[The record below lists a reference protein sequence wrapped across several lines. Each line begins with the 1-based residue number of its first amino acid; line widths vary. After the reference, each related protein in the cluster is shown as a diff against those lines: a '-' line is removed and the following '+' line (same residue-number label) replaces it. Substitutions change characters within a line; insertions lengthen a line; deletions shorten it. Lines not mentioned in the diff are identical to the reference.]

1 MKIQEITNKFNVKRI
16 SEENVEEILALCEK
30 NELFYQYHPPVATR
44 ESILDDLNALPPN
57 KEMKDKYYLG
67 FYMEDSLAAVMDLI
81 VDFPEEKV
89 AYIGFFMVEAELQGH
104 GIGTKIMS
112 DCMDYLKELGYE
124 KLRLAIDEG
133 NPQSQAFWRK
143 NLFQETGQ
151 RVPNDNSAYLPMER
165 IL

>member
-1 MKIQEITNKFNVKRI
+1 MKIQEITNKFFVKRI

-151 RVPNDNSAYLPMER
+151 RVPNDNSAYISMER

>member
-89 AYIGFFMVEAELQGH
+89 AYIGFFMVEMELQGQ
-104 GIGTKIMS
+104 GIGTKVIS
-112 DCMDYLKELGYE
+112 DCMDYL
-124 KLRLAIDEG
+124 
-133 NPQSQAFWRK
+133 
-143 NLFQETGQ
+143 
-151 RVPNDNSAYLPMER
+151 
-165 IL
+165 

>member
-30 NELFYQYHPPVATR
+30 NALFYQYHPPVATR